1 MIGSQLFIIISSI
14 FIYLYFLFLLY
25 LLSKE
30 TVRLFHESECL
41 KALYFLFILLFNLS
55 FIIPPPFGKLVLHG

>member
-1 MIGSQLFIIISSI
+1 MIGSQSFIIISSI

-30 TVRLFHESECL
+30 TVRLFRKSECL
-41 KALYFLFILLFNLS
+41 RALYSSFILLFNLS
-55 FIIPPPFGKLVLHG
+55 FIIPPPSGKLVLHG